1 MRRPLVIYD
10 FATAPLWISLYEK
23 NFVFFF
29 VSVDCSFLELAYF
42 FEGLPPE
49 RESPLHQVL
58 EGLSPGDLL
67 LAQHTLHRIR
77 YSYNLVR

>member
-10 FATAPLWISLYEK
+10 FAGAPLWISLYMRK
-23 NFVFFF
+23 ILFFK
-29 VSVDCSFLELAYF
+29 SGIF

-58 EGLSPGDLL
+58 QGLSPGDPL
-67 LAQHTLHRIR
+67 LAQHTLHHTNHIR
-77 YSYNLVR
+77 YSYRFGR